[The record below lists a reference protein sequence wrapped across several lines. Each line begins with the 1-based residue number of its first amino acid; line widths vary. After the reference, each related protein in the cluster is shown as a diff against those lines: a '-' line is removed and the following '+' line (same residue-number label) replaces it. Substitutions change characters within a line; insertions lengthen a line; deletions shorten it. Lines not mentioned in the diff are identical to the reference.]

1 MNFITSRECWNK
13 HLIIM
18 IEVVMN
24 AFFYVANGKI
34 NIFRSTGAIQI
45 EETFYNDN
53 NQIII

>member
-1 MNFITSRECWNK
+1 
-13 HLIIM
+13 
-18 IEVVMN
+18 MN

-45 EETFYNDN
+45 KETFYNDN